1 MVAII
6 PILVVIFVAGVLLF
20 LANKAPMQQTFKDI
34 LNAVAVIALVVW
46 LVIQFLP
53 YLHALGIH

>member
-1 MVAII
+1 MIAIL
-6 PILVVIFVAGVLLF
+6 PILAVIFFAGILLY
-20 LANKAPMQQTFKDI
+20 LANKAPIQQTFKDI
-34 LNAVAVIALVVW
+34 LNCVAIAALVVW